1 MLIVSGPS
9 DQTKKNAQPFPAGAI
24 LDDGEIYKLT
34 CIDL

>member
-9 DQTKKNAQPFPAGAI
+9 DQTKNAQPFPAGAI